1 MRVALCLALMILH
14 QNPSSQTRIPDLE
27 PMLQNDEALRRL
39 LIVYWPPAQKGWQQ
53 AFFVRGDGSVVK
65 QATPERPMAVTDI
78 PTCTE
83 QIGSEKVKALVRLI
97 IQKHFF
103 ELPERH
109 FIFIY
114 AAQMNE
120 ELEMHTIGISD
131 GQAKAPR
138 SFGIGKYAGK
148 DEVIPP
154 EFAAIEAELK
164 QIRDSAFPPHG
175 KDCHFSPP
183 ISF

>member
-1 MRVALCLALMILH
+1 MRVALCLALMIFP
-14 QNPSSQTRIPDLE
+14 QSPGSPTRFPDLE
-27 PMLQNDEALRRL
+27 PMLRKDEALSRL

-53 AFFVRGDGSVVK
+53 VFFVRGDGTVVK
-65 QATPERPMAVTDI
+65 QAAPDRPMSVTDI

-83 QIGSEKVKALVRLI
+83 QIGLERVKALVRLI

-103 ELPERH
+103 ELPERQ

-131 GQAKAPR
+131 GQTKTRR
-138 SFGIGKYAGK
+138 SFGIGKFAGK

-154 EFAAIEAELK
+154 EFAAIEEELK
-164 QIRDSAFPPHG
+164 QIRDSAFPPRG
-175 KDCHFSPP
+175 KDCHFAAP
-183 ISF
+183 IQF

>member
-1 MRVALCLALMILH
+1 MRVALCLALMIFP
-14 QNPSSQTRIPDLE
+14 QSPNSSIRRPDLE
-27 PMLQNDEALRRL
+27 PMLHKDEALQRL
-39 LIVYWPPAQKGWQQ
+39 LIVYWPPAQKGWNQV
-53 AFFVRGDGSVVK
+53 FFVRGDGSVVK

-83 QIGSEKVKALVRLI
+83 QIGLEKVKALVRLI
-97 IQKHFF
+97 IQRHFLD
-103 ELPERH
+103 LPERH

-131 GQAKAPR
+131 GEAKARR

-164 QIRDSAFPPHG
+164 RIRDSAFPPHG
-175 KDCHFSPP
+175 KECHFAPP
-183 ISF
+183 IKF

>member
-27 PMLQNDEALRRL
+27 PMLRNDEALRRL

-97 IQKHFF
+97 IQKH
-103 ELPERH
+103 
-109 FIFIY
+109 
-114 AAQMNE
+114 
-120 ELEMHTIGISD
+120 
-131 GQAKAPR
+131 
-138 SFGIGKYAGK
+138 
-148 DEVIPP
+148 
-154 EFAAIEAELK
+154 
-164 QIRDSAFPPHG
+164 
-175 KDCHFSPP
+175 
-183 ISF
+183 